1 MYMLKDQ
8 FKYYLDNQ
16 KELVKKYD
24 GKVLVIKDCK
34 VVGVFD
40 NKIDALYD
48 AKSKY
53 AMGSFLIQKCS
64 IGDEDYTAIYNSRV
78 SFV

>member
-1 MYMLKDQ
+1 MLKDQ

-48 AKSKY
+48 SKKQICDGIISY
-53 AMGSFLIQKCS
+53 SKMQYRRWRLYSYI
-64 IGDEDYTAIYNSRV
+64 
-78 SFV
+78 